1 MFPRFSYESRASPT
15 CCPVTRGRG
24 RKRKSVCVRA
34 VVSLSAPCRN
44 ALKLPEGFVGGRFQR
59 HREGERK
66 PNVETNTNLHEERK
80 EDMGLTSPQS
90 PASSVCLCFCF
101 FTIPKSTEPSS
112 PFRTEGAGGGRG
124 CVANPDNATCY
135 TPDGRRRYF
144 ATAVD
149 RVRLSGEAKSVPAII
164 AL

>member
-1 MFPRFSYESRASPT
+1 MSVRFVTVFRKRIVPSIFESRASPT

-44 ALKLPEGFVGGRFQR
+44 ALKLPGGFVGGRFQR

-101 FTIPKSTEPSS
+101 LQS
-112 PFRTEGAGGGRG
+112 PNQRNRPRHSGQKARAVGVGAWPTRTTQPVTHRMGGA
-124 CVANPDNATCY
+124 DTSL
-135 TPDGRRRYF
+135 
-144 ATAVD
+144 
-149 RVRLSGEAKSVPAII
+149 RL
-164 AL
+164 